1 MGRKQ
6 TKSGKIRLTE
16 VAKLAGVSPITAS
29 RFFRNPEALSLSKRE
44 RVDSAVKE
52 LGYVPNLAARA
63 LASHRTEVIGVVIP
77 SLTNNVFADVLRGVY
92 DSSEGSRYSIQLAN
106 TRYSILQ
113 EEKLLRLFR
122 AQKPAGLIVTG
133 INQTAESRAILESMN
148 CPVTQIMEIGDS
160 PVDMMVGF
168 SHYDAAFAAISHI
181 LEQGYRRIGFL
192 GARMDPRVQRR
203 FEGYRDAMKAASLFD
218 PNLVVTTSV
227 PTTVTLGGTLFAD
240 LLAQDA
246 RHRRGLLRQRRPRAR
261 RPVRMPAP
269 ADVGSPRSGHCRLQ
283 RSGIHGF
290 CGPLAHQRAH
300 QSLRNGPARRH
311 DGDRRDRGPPP
322 AGAGSQPWF
331 SVDGPRELDAAKH
344 LIAVCGMD
352 RAWTEN
358 GSAIFWAEL
367 GSDCSDGRRQAR
379 CSG

>member
-77 SLTNNVFADVLRGVY
+77 SLTNNVFADVLRGIY
-92 DSSEGSRYSIQLAN
+92 DSSEGSRYTIQLAN

-113 EEKLLRLFR
+113 EERLLRLFR

-133 INQTAESRAILESMN
+133 INQTAESRTILESMN

-168 SHYDAAFAAISHI
+168 SHYDAASAAISHI
-181 LEQGYRRIGFL
+181 LERGYRRIGFL

-218 PNLVVTTSV
+218 PTLVVTTSV
-227 PTTVTLGGTLFAD
+227 
-240 LLAQDA
+240 
-246 RHRRGLLRQRRPRAR
+246 RRRPTS
-261 RPVRMPAP
+261 MPSSASTTTLRSASCSNASAGRFRFLAIWP
-269 ADVGSPRSGHCRLQ
+269 LSASTILNSPPLRSPR
-283 RSGIHGF
+283 F
-290 CGPLAHQRAH
+290 
-300 QSLRNGPARRH
+300 PACA
-311 DGDRRDRGPPP
+311 PIATKW
-322 AGAGSQPWF
+322 AGTPS
-331 SVDGPRELDAAKH
+331 
-344 LIAVCGMD
+344 
-352 RAWTEN
+352 AW
-358 GSAIFWAEL
+358 
-367 GSDCSDGRRQAR
+367 
-379 CSG
+379 

>member
-1 MGRKQ
+1 MGRKS

-29 RFFRNPEALSLSKRE
+29 RFFRNPEALSVAKRE

-77 SLTNNVFADVLRGVY
+77 SLTNNVFADVLRGIY
-92 DSSEGSRYSIQLAN
+92 DSLEGSRYSIQLAN

-113 EEKLLRLFR
+113 EEKLLQLFR

-133 INQTAESRAILESMN
+133 INQTADSRAILETMN
-148 CPVTQIMEIGDS
+148 CPVTQIMEIGEA

-168 SHYDAAFAAISHI
+168 SHYDASSAAISHI
-181 LEQGYRRIGFL
+181 LAQGRRRIGFL

-227 PTTVTLGGTLFAD
+227 PTTVTLGSTLFAD
-240 LLAQDA
+240 LVAQTPDIDAVFCVNDDLAL
-246 RHRRGLLRQRRPRAR
+246 GVLFECQRRRISVPRDIAIVGFNDLEFMASAVPSLTSVRTNRYEMGRHAVTMVIDAIEGR
-261 RPVRMPAP
+261 RPEIPVLDLGFQLMVRESSTVQ
-269 ADVGSPRSGHCRLQ
+269 D
-283 RSGIHGF
+283 
-290 CGPLAHQRAH
+290 
-300 QSLRNGPARRH
+300 
-311 DGDRRDRGPPP
+311 
-322 AGAGSQPWF
+322 
-331 SVDGPRELDAAKH
+331 
-344 LIAVCGMD
+344 
-352 RAWTEN
+352 T
-358 GSAIFWAEL
+358 
-367 GSDCSDGRRQAR
+367 
-379 CSG
+379 